1 MVTSDTFAFGSFRL
15 MPTERT
21 LLDDGR
27 PLRLGSR
34 ALDILVT
41 LIEHAGET
49 VSKDELIA
57 RVWPDTAVDDASLRV
72 HIAALR
78 KALGEG
84 RSGDRF
90 ITNVPGRGYVFV
102 APAVRESAR
111 TPVSD
116 ASAASQDSDVPIPLT
131 RIIGRDAII
140 ATLARQLARHRL
152 LTIVGPGGIGKTTTA
167 VAVANAVRTT
177 YADGVRFVELA
188 PVPDPDLL
196 PSALGSVF
204 GIPLPASNPVGGLA
218 AWLRDKH
225 ALIVL
230 DNCEHLI
237 SAVAPLVEEIM
248 RSAPRISVLATS
260 REPLRAQGEWR
271 HRLAPLELPPAEAQL
286 TPQGALAYSAVQLF
300 HERASATADDFAI
313 ADDDI
318 PALVEICRRLDG
330 VPLALELAA
339 AHVGAFGIKGLA
351 ERLHDRLPLLIQG
364 RRTALPRQ
372 QTLRATLDWS
382 YDLLS
387 EVEQV
392 VLRRLAIFRADFTL
406 AAAGA
411 VATDSELL
419 RESVVNGVANL
430 VDKSLLVAD
439 VGGDVTYYRMLEI
452 TRAYVQQRL
461 QESGEGER
469 VARLHA
475 RYFRELFVR
484 AEVNASTRSQ
494 AEWLADYG
502 RDIGNLRAALQWAL
516 SPGGDAA
523 LGVALAAAATDFWIA
538 LSLFGECCDWAF
550 KAIALLGGAVGT
562 QDEMRLQC
570 GLGQAL
576 TRTRGAPPE
585 ADVASRRALAL
596 AEHLGDVGYQF
607 RATFGLWLFWLRRVD
622 FAVCLTLVQ
631 RLEALAA
638 ASGELSERAVTDWAY
653 GETLYYTGEH
663 AAAADR
669 LARVQASYPMAM
681 RGADRVRYGN
691 DLPISTLAYQAVVFW
706 CLGLADQALRA
717 GQNAVEEARRIN
729 VPVPLCVA
737 LTAPRSTL
745 LMKMGYL
752 EEAEHDIELLIEC
765 AQTHSLTPYYSYGL
779 CSKGS
784 IVALRGDHVE
794 AERLLRLG
802 LQRGRAVGN
811 TLFDA
816 FFLGE
821 LAIVLGAA
829 GRVEDALVEIDAA
842 LSQGEAGKS
851 PWCLPELLRIKGE
864 LLGAEEWLIRSL
876 ELARRQGALA
886 WALRAATS
894 LARLWHGQRRTVEAR
909 ALLAEVYGKFTEGFA
924 TADLRAAQELL
935 RLLS

>member
-1 MVTSDTFAFGSFRL
+1 MVTSDTFTFGSFRL

-21 LLDDGR
+21 LLDDGK
-27 PLRLGSR
+27 PLRLGNR
-34 ALDILVT
+34 ALDILVM

-57 RVWPDTAVDDASLRV
+57 RAWPDTVVDEASLRV

-78 KALGEG
+78 KVLGEG
-84 RSGDRF
+84 HSGDRF
-90 ITNVPGRGYVFV
+90 ITNIPGRGYVFV
-102 APAVRESAR
+102 APAVREIA
-111 TPVSD
+111 D
-116 ASAASQDSDVPIPLT
+116 APASEATAASQGADVPAPLT
-131 RIIGRDAII
+131 HIIGRDAVV
-140 ATLARQLARHRL
+140 AMLSGQLARHRL
-152 LTIVGPGGIGKTTTA
+152 LTVVGPGGIGKTTTA
-167 VAVANAVRTT
+167 VAVANAVR
-177 YADGVRFVELA
+177 ANFAHGVWFIELA
-188 PVPDPDLL
+188 PLPDPNLL
-196 PSALGSVF
+196 PSALSGVF
-204 GIPLPASNPVGGLA
+204 GIPLPPANPVGGLT

-237 SAVAPLVEEIM
+237 AAVAPLVEEIM
-248 RSAPRISVLATS
+248 RSATGISVLATS

-271 HRLAPLELPPAEAQL
+271 HRLAPLEFPHEEVQL
-286 TPQGALAYSAVQLF
+286 TQPDALAYSAVQLF
-300 HERASATADDFAI
+300 SDRASAASDDFSI

-318 PALVEICRRLDG
+318 PAVLEICRRLDG

-351 ERLHDRLPLLIQG
+351 ARLHDRLPLLIQG

-387 EVEQV
+387 EAEQV
-392 VLRRLAIFRADFTL
+392 ILRRLAVFRGDFTL
-406 AAAGA
+406 AAASA
-411 VATDSELL
+411 VAADATLSPV
-419 RESVVNGVANL
+419 SVVNGVANL
-430 VDKSLLVAD
+430 VDKSLVVAD
-439 VGGDVTYYRMLEI
+439 IGGEITYYRLLGM
-452 TRAYVQQRL
+452 TRAYAEQRL
-461 QESGEGER
+461 QESAEVER

-484 AEVNASTRSQ
+484 AEANAATRSQ
-494 AEWLADYG
+494 AEWLAGYG
-502 RDIGNLRAALQWAL
+502 RDIGNLRTALQWAL

-523 LGVALAAAATDFWIA
+523 LGVALAAAATDFWLA
-538 LSLFGECCDWAF
+538 LSLLGECSDWAS

-585 ADVASRRALAL
+585 ADVAFRRALAL
-596 AEHLGDVGYQF
+596 AEHLADVGYQF
-607 RATFGLWLFWLRRVD
+607 RAIFGLWMFSLRVVD
-622 FAVCLTLVQ
+622 FAACLTQVQ

-638 ASGELSERAVTDWAY
+638 ASGEPSGSAVADWAY
-653 GETLYYTGEH
+653 SETLYYTGEH

-669 LARVQASYPMAM
+669 LAGVQASYPMAM
-681 RGADRVRYGN
+681 RGGDLVRYGN
-691 DLPISTLAYQAVVFW
+691 DLPISVLAYQAVVFW
-706 CLGLADQALRA
+706 CLGFADQALRA
-717 GQNAVEEARRIN
+717 SQKAVEEARRIN
-729 VPVPLCVA
+729 FPVPLCVA

-745 LMKMGYL
+745 LTKMGYL
-752 EEAEHDIELLIEC
+752 EEAERDINLLIEC
-765 AQTHSLTPYYSYGL
+765 AQVNSLTPYHSYGL

-784 IVALRGDHVE
+784 VVSLRGDHVE

-802 LQRGRAVGN
+802 LQRARAVGQI
-811 TLFDA
+811 LFDA

-829 GRVEDALVEIDAA
+829 GRTDDALVEIDAA
-842 LSQGEAGKS
+842 LRQGEAGKS
-851 PWCLPELLRIKGE
+851 HWCMPELLRIKGE
-864 LLGAEEWLIRSL
+864 LLGAEEWFIRSL
-876 ELARRQGALA
+876 DLARRQGALA
-886 WALRAATS
+886 WELRAATS
-894 LARLWHGQRRTVEAR
+894 LTRLWHGHRRTVEAR

-924 TADLRAAQELL
+924 TADMRAAQELL

>member
-15 MPTERT
+15 SPTERT
-21 LLDDGR
+21 LLDDGK

-34 ALDILVT
+34 ALDILVM
-41 LIEHAGET
+41 LIERAGET

-57 RVWPDTAVDDASLRV
+57 RIWPDTVVDEASLRV

-84 RSGDRF
+84 RSGERF
-90 ITNVPGRGYVFV
+90 ITNIPGRGYVFV
-102 APAVRESAR
+102 APMVHESAEI
-111 TPVSD
+111 TAD
-116 ASAASQDSDVPIPLT
+116 EASATSHGNDVPTPLT

-140 ATLARQLARHRL
+140 ATLSAQLARHRL
-152 LTIVGPGGIGKTTTA
+152 LTIVGPGGIGKTTTG
-167 VAVANAVRTT
+167 VAVANAVRTS
-177 YADGVRFVELA
+177 YADGVWFVELA
-188 PVPDPDLL
+188 PVSDPDLL

-204 GIPLPASNPVGGLA
+204 GIPLPAANPVGGLT
-218 AWLRDKH
+218 AWLHDKH
-225 ALIVL
+225 ALLVL
-230 DNCEHLI
+230 DNCEHLVG
-237 SAVAPLVEEIM
+237 AVAPLVEEIM
-248 RSAPRISVLATS
+248 RSAPQVSVMATS

-271 HRLAPLELPPAEAQL
+271 HRLAPLKLPPAEAQL
-286 TPQGALAYSAVQLF
+286 TRQDALAFSAVQLF
-300 HERASATADDFAI
+300 NERASATADDFTI

-318 PALVEICRRLDG
+318 PAVVEICRRLDG

-339 AHVGAFGIKGLA
+339 AHVGAFGIKGLTA
-351 ERLHDRLPLLIQG
+351 RLHDRLPLLIQG

-382 YDLLS
+382 YNLLS

-392 VLRRLAIFRADFTL
+392 VLRRLAVFRGDFTL
-406 AAAGA
+406 AAAGE
-411 VATDSELL
+411 VATDGELL

-439 VGGDVTYYRMLEI
+439 VGGDVTYYRLLEI
-452 TRAYVQQRL
+452 TRAYAQQRL

-475 RYFRELFVR
+475 RYFRGLFVR
-484 AEVNASTRSQ
+484 AEASAATRSQ
-494 AEWLADYG
+494 TEWLADYG

-538 LSLFGECCDWAF
+538 LSLFGECCDWGF
-550 KAIALLGGAVGT
+550 KAVALLGGAIGT
-562 QDEMRLQC
+562 RDEMRLKC

-585 ADVASRRALAL
+585 ADVAFRRALAL
-596 AEHLGDVGYQF
+596 AEHLNDVSYQF
-607 RATFGLWLFWLRRVD
+607 RAHFGMWLFWLRKVD
-622 FAVCLTLVQ
+622 FDACLRLVQ
-631 RLEALAA
+631 RLEVLAA
-638 ASGELSERAVTDWAY
+638 ASGELSERAVADWAY
-653 GETLYYTGEH
+653 GETLYYTGHH
-663 AAAADR
+663 AAAAER
-669 LARVQASYPMAM
+669 LARVKANYPAAM

-691 DLPISTLAYQAVVFW
+691 DLVVSRLAYQAVVFW
-706 CLGLADQALRA
+706 CLGLADHALGA
-717 GQNAVEEARRIN
+717 GREALEEARRIN
-729 VPVPLCVA
+729 LPVPLCVA

-745 LMKMGYL
+745 LVKMGYL
-752 EEAEHDIELLIEC
+752 EEAERDIDLLIEC
-765 AQTHSLTPYYSYGL
+765 AQANSLTPYHSYGL

-784 IVALRGDHVE
+784 VVALRGDHGE

-811 TLFDA
+811 LLFEA

-821 LAIVLGAA
+821 LATVLGAA
-829 GRVEDALVEIDAA
+829 GRVADALVEIDAA
-842 LSQGEAGKS
+842 LRQGEAGQS
-851 PWCLPELLRIKGE
+851 PWCMPELLRIKGE
-864 LLGAEEWLIRSL
+864 LLGAEEWFIRSL

-886 WALRAATS
+886 WELRAATG
-894 LARLWHGQRRTVEAR
+894 LARLWRDERRIADARELLGEA
-909 ALLAEVYGKFTEGFA
+909 YGKFTEGFA
-924 TADLRAAQELL
+924 TADLRAAQALL
-935 RLLS
+935 RELS